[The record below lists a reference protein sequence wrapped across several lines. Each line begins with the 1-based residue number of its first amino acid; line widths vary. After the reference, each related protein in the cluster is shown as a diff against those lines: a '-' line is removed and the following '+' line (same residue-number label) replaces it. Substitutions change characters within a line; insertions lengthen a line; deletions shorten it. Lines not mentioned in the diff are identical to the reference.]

1 MGRLSAP
8 ARGNATLGRRLNP
21 RATPQVPRRALALGD
36 HFFKDGT
43 LRRDPDTVTHF
54 ELLGLPKGLDVDDDA
69 LDEGLRVLQRR
80 LHPDRFATSTQEQ
93 RDLADAASARVN
105 GATAVLRDDLKR
117 ADYLLLLETGT
128 SVLDDETRTAPP
140 SLLMEV
146 MEVREAIDEATDGG
160 ALEALVAA
168 NDAKVEDAKA
178 RLRAEVDG
186 GDLEAASNVVVEL
199 NFYGKIEGEALA
211 KADGEGWS
219 VAFGDRRRQA

>member
-1 MGRLSAP
+1 ME
-8 ARGNATLGRRLNP
+8 
-21 RATPQVPRRALALGD
+21 Q
-36 HFFKDGT
+36 
-43 LRRDPDTVTHF
+43 
-54 ELLGLPKGLDVDDDA
+54 GLDVDGAA

-80 LHPDRFATSTQEQ
+80 LHPDRFATASQEQ

-105 GATAVLRDDLKR
+105 GATAVLRDDLRR

-140 SLLMEV
+140 ALLMEV

-168 NDAKVEDAKA
+168 NDARIVDASA
-178 RLRAEVDG
+178 RLREEVAA